1 MAWDLR
7 QDIPRLRRAVD
18 NAPSIF
24 NRRPWELDFPAA
36 DRVDLYSAPDPVLGR
51 TLPREVVIS
60 CGAALYNLR
69 LAIEVAGRTPSV
81 WLLPG
86 LDQGS
91 GLLTTVT
98 EGRTL
103 LASVEVASARPTPP
117 TDAEQ
122 ERYEAIWLRRM
133 DGGPYPYM
141 PVPIPI
147 LVEMEMAAAHEH
159 GWLRIIPKGQ
169 SRRLLRAAIRASGE
183 LERTLS
189 GLGGVPDPARG
200 APPAD
205 EKAPPALP
213 DLWEPGQLERFE
225 RHPQL
230 MGLSTDDDRP
240 LDWLRTGQALQH
252 ALLTGTRFSMSAPGG
267 RSTGYRRRLQY
278 GPLDPKRIRPRPDV
292 PSGYAVEASFLT
304 QPFELAELRGR
315 TLSWPWRSNYTEIPQ
330 VVIHIGYAPAMPGAG
345 PVSPAAMPLPR
356 PVAAQDRPVQAP
368 ADWGS
373 AADPNQGVA
382 GEPVEEAADSD

>member
-7 QDIPRLRRAVD
+7 QDIPRLRKAVD
-18 NAPSIF
+18 SAPSIF
-24 NRRPWELDFPAA
+24 NQRPWELEFPAS
-36 DRVDLYSAPDPVLGR
+36 DRVDLYSAPDPTLGR
-51 TLPREVVIS
+51 RLPREVVIS

-98 EGRTL
+98 EQRTL
-103 LASVEVASARPTPP
+103 LASVEVASVRPTPP

-122 ERYEAIWLRRM
+122 ERYEALWLRRV

-159 GWLRIIPKGQ
+159 GWLRIIPKAE
-169 SRRLLRAAIRASGE
+169 SRRLLRAAIRASSE
-183 LERTLS
+183 LGSTLS
-189 GLGGVPDPARG
+189 GIGGLPNAAQGPT
-200 APPAD
+200 PAD

-213 DLWEPGQLERFE
+213 DLWLPGQLERFE

-240 LDWLRTGQALQH
+240 LDWLRAGQALQH

-267 RSTGYRRRLQY
+267 RSAGYRTQLRY
-278 GPLDPKRIRPRPDV
+278 GPLDLNRIRPRPAV
-292 PSGYAVEASFLT
+292 PVGYAVEASFLT
-304 QPFELAELRGR
+304 QPFELADLRGR
-315 TLSWPWRSNYTEIPQ
+315 SRFWPWRSNYTEIPQ
-330 VVIHIGYAPAMPGAG
+330 VVVHVGYAPA
-345 PVSPAAMPLPR
+345 SPAAAPLPR
-356 PVAAQDRPVQAP
+356 PVADQD
-368 ADWGS
+368 
-373 AADPNQGVA
+373 
-382 GEPVEEAADSD
+382 EPVEEPADSD

>member
-240 LDWLRTGQALQH
+240 LDWLRAGQALQH
-252 ALLTGTRFSMSAPGG
+252 ALLTGTRYSMSSGAG
-267 RSTGYRRRLQY
+267 RGERYRSSLKYRLSDFH
-278 GPLDPKRIRPRPDV
+278 PLHPPDRV
-292 PSGYAVEASFLT
+292 PSSYGVTASFLT
-304 QPFELAELRGR
+304 QSLEREDQQGISRR
-315 TLSWPWRSNYTEIPQ
+315 WPWPTFYNEVPQ
-330 VVIHIGYAPAMPGAG
+330 VVLQVGF
-345 PVSPAAMPLPR
+345 S
-356 PVAAQDRPVQAP
+356 
-368 ADWGS
+368 
-373 AADPNQGVA
+373 
-382 GEPVEEAADSD
+382 PVERVPAPSLYGAEPSDTE

>member
-1 MAWDLR
+1 MP
-7 QDIPRLRRAVD
+7 I
-18 NAPSIF
+18 S
-24 NRRPWELDFPAA
+24 
-36 DRVDLYSAPDPVLGR
+36 LGR
-51 TLPREVVIS
+51 S
-60 CGAALYNLR
+60 HGAALYNLR
-69 LAIEVAGRTPSV
+69 LAIEVAGRAPSV

-103 LASVEVASARPTPP
+103 LASVEVASARPAPP

-122 ERYEAIWLRRM
+122 EQYEALWLRRM

-159 GWLRIIPKGQ
+159 GWLRIIPKAE
-169 SRRLLRAAIRASGE
+169 SRRLLRAAIRASSE
-183 LERTLS
+183 LESTLS
-189 GLGGVPDPARG
+189 GLIGGPDAANGPASAVG
-200 APPAD
+200 KGPVT
-205 EKAPPALP
+205 LP
-213 DLWEPGQLERFE
+213 DLWLPGQVERFE

-240 LDWLRTGQALQH
+240 LDWLRAGQALQH

-267 RSTGYRRRLQY
+267 RSTGYRRQLQF
-278 GPLDPKRIRPRPDV
+278 GPLDPKRLRPRPAV
-292 PSGYAVEASFLT
+292 PAGYAVEASFLT

-330 VVIHIGYAPAMPGAG
+330 VVVHIGYAPGMPGPRPA
-345 PVSPAAMPLPR
+345 SPAATPPPP
-356 PVAAQDRPVQAP
+356 PVADQDRPVQAP
-368 ADWGS
+368 TDSGS
-373 AADPNQGVA
+373 AADTGQNVA
-382 GEPVEEAADSD
+382 GEQ

>member
-24 NRRPWELDFPAA
+24 NQRPWELDFPAS
-36 DRVDLYSAPDPVLGR
+36 DRVDLYSAPNPILGR

-122 ERYEAIWLRRM
+122 ERYEALWLRRM
-133 DGGPYPYM
+133 DGGPYPYI

-159 GWLRIIPKGQ
+159 GWLRIIPKAD
-169 SRRLLRAAIRASGE
+169 SRRLLRAAIRASSE
-183 LERTLS
+183 LGSTLS
-189 GLGGVPDPARG
+189 GMGGVPDAAQGPA
-200 APPAD
+200 PAG

-213 DLWEPGQLERFE
+213 DLWLPGQLERFE

-240 LDWLRTGQALQH
+240 LDWLRAGQALQH

-267 RSTGYRRRLQY
+267 RSAGYRRQLQF
-278 GPLDPKRIRPRPDV
+278 GPLDPKRIRRRPAV
-292 PSGYAVEASFLT
+292 PAGYAVEASFLT

-315 TLSWPWRSNYTEIPQ
+315 TLSWPRRSNYTEIPQ

-345 PVSPAAMPLPR
+345 PASPVAAPVPR
-356 PVAAQDRPVQAP
+356 PVTDQRRQVQAP

-373 AADPNQGVA
+373 AADPSPGVA
-382 GEPVEEAADSD
+382 GEP